1 MKLWGVFTNFYDG
14 ITIDGREVLVSEHD
28 TKDDALKEAIRY
40 GLQILNHFKTDD
52 FMNER
57 LYGKQEPDDK
67 YKLTVAYE
75 PVSVT
80 LYEKRE
86 TDMVPVRK
94 WSCKEVYDMDSE
106 DLFMFSIEGNA
117 GLFTTL

>member
-1 MKLWGVFTNFYDG
+1 M
-14 ITIDGREVLVSEHD
+14 
-28 TKDDALKEAIRY
+28 
-40 GLQILNHFKTDD
+40 NHFKTDD

-67 YKLTVAYE
+67 YKLTVLYE
-75 PVSVT
+75 PAFVT

-86 TDMVPVRK
+86 TDMVPIRK

-106 DLFMFSIEGNA
+106 DLFTFSIEGNA